1 MKQER
6 NTLLQQ
12 ILENSRESIVFFEKA
27 VVDEPPFLL
36 EPDYV
41 TGPTRVING
50 TGFFVEPDKVVTT
63 IDIIAG
69 GVEVTANLSNQFET
83 QGIVTPHDISRRTRS
98 KYNRPFD
105 TQNLPQINK
114 DAILTIEG
122 VAAFDPK
129 NSLVLLK
136 IAETGTPL
144 PLGNSDT
151 VQIDEPAYVLGHFG
165 DIGAMG
171 VVGKVESRY
180 RNDTWLQIKV
190 QFFSTA
196 CGGPILNTNNEVVG
210 IAASGTDFF
219 VEDSSTAFTRAV
231 SSNLIKT
238 LLAKAGKVIPLTQW
252 QKYSRVHAH
261 VVETEADKMADL
273 YDTEEAIKGYNKA
286 LKLNPDLVEIYAKR
300 GLMKTR
306 IGNMV
311 GALIDLNKAIKIN
324 PQNFIAY
331 NNLASTKGALG
342 DEYGM
347 LDDLNQVLQIN
358 PNYIIAHL
366 NQGQA
371 KCQIAEFKI
380 NEEDI
385 DAAQQL
391 YQEAI
396 DHFVKVLELNP
407 KHSFARRRLRFMKR
421 ILKKVNTVQK
431 RSNTHNLLNS

>member
-1 MKQER
+1 MKKER

-41 TGPTRVING
+41 TGPTRVMNG

-63 IDIIAG
+63 IDVIAG
-69 GVEVTANLSNQFET
+69 CVEVNANLSNQFET
-83 QGIVTPHDISRRTRS
+83 QGIVTPHDISRRTRN
-98 KYNRPFD
+98 KYNRPFNI
-105 TQNLPQINK
+105 QNLPQIDE

-129 NSLVLLK
+129 NNLVLLK

-151 VQIDEPAYVLGHFG
+151 VQIDEPVYVLGHFG

-190 QFFSTA
+190 QFFSAA

-210 IAASGTDFF
+210 IAAAGTDFF
-219 VEDSSTAFTRAV
+219 VEDSSTTFTRAV

-252 QKYSRVHAH
+252 QKYSRVRAHA
-261 VVETEADKMADL
+261 VETEADNKAEL
-273 YDTEEAIKGYNKA
+273 YDTEEAIRGYSNA

-311 GALIDLNKAIKIN
+311 GALIDLNKAVKIN

-371 KCQIAEFKI
+371 KYQIAEFKI
-380 NEEDI
+380 DEEDI
-385 DAAQQL
+385 VEAQQL

-407 KHSFARRRLRFMKR
+407 KHSFARRRLRFAKR
-421 ILKKVNTVQK
+421 ILKKLNTVQK